1 MPALVPERTP
11 AFLRDV
17 KRLKKKHIDT
27 SPLAE
32 VIRLVCENTPE
43 SRSELRRRHNM
54 HSLRGE
60 WAGSEE
66 CHVANAG
73 DWLCVWMTEDGLAVF
88 ERTGTHEEIFG

>member
-1 MPALVPERTP
+1 MPALTPEHTP

-17 KRLKKKHIDT
+17 KRLKKKHVDT

-73 DWLCVWMTEDGLAVF
+73 DWLCVWMTGDGLAVF